1 MYEPSSMTDKSIMP
15 RYTWLLDKKLDIAS
29 TPAKIRAM
37 KRLGVPYPD
46 GYDKIA
52 IDDLMKQAEGIAA
65 NLKKDKIETPPDV
78 EIIALI
84 AYLQRIG
91 RDIKSEP
98 KPVAETIK

>member
-1 MYEPSSMTDKSIMP
+1 MP
-15 RYTWLLDKKLDIAS
+15 RYIWLLDDALDTAS

-37 KRLGVPYPD
+37 QTLGVPYPA

-52 IDDLMKQAEGIAA
+52 NADLMKQADSITA
-65 NLKKDKIETPPDV
+65 NLKKDKIETNSGK

-91 RDIKSEP
+91 RDIKAEP
-98 KPVAETIK
+98 KPAIAENK